1 MSLCTLGAGTCCIL
15 RWYRIG
21 RRSGGDV
28 SARATYSKVDP
39 AAELVVSES
48 WFPVSGNAV
57 RNGKSQ
63 SLFEYPKQGIN
74 KAVSLLK
81 PSKAS
86 QAGCWP
92 VKHNR
97 HLAARKA
104 NTA

>member
-1 MSLCTLGAGTCCIL
+1 M
-15 RWYRIG
+15 
-21 RRSGGDV
+21 
-28 SARATYSKVDP
+28 DP
-39 AAELVVSES
+39 AAAAELVSES
-48 WFPVSGNAV
+48 WFPVSGNAA
-57 RNGKSQ
+57 RNGKSL

-81 PSKAS
+81 PPKAS